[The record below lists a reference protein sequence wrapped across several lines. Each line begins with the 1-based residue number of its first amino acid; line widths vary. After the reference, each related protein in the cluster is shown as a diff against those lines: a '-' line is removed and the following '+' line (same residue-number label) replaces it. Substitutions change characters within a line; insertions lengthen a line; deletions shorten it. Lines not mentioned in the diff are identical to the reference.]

1 MNREIIFRG
10 KSSVTNEWVYGS
22 LVKCGNENYIIGFD
36 EVDLDGHHIRY
47 YSDRPVFTKQETI
60 GQFTGLYDKNGKEIY
75 EGDILMCIGQ
85 REDNKWRKYFRKV
98 LFKNGSFCINVP
110 EYNVESYLHHHIV
123 NGELGWEVIGN
134 IYDNPELLEGG
145 CNGSY

>member
-22 LVKCGNENYIIGFD
+22 LVKCGNETHIIGFD

-47 YSDRPVFTKQETI
+47 CSDRPVFTKQETI

-75 EGDILMCIGQ
+75 EGDILMCLGQ
-85 REDNKWRKYFRKV
+85 RKDNKGRKYIRKV
-98 LFKNGSFCINVP
+98 SFKNGSFCMIVP
-110 EYNVESYLHHHIV
+110 EYNIYSCLNNHIV
-123 NGELGWEVIGN
+123 NWKLNWEVIGN
-134 IYDNPELLEGG
+134 IYDNKELLEETE
-145 CNGSY
+145 

>member
-10 KSSVTNEWVYGS
+10 KSLVTNEWVYGS
-22 LVKCGNENYIIGFD
+22 LVKCGNENHIIGFD

-98 LFKNGSFCINVP
+98 LFKNGSFCMNVP
-110 EYNVESYLHHHIV
+110 EYNVDSYLHHHIV

-134 IYDNPELLEGG
+134 IYDNKELLEETK
-145 CNGSY
+145 

>member
-10 KSSVTNEWVYGS
+10 KSLVTNEWVYGS
-22 LVKCGNENYIIGFD
+22 LVKCKNENHIIGFD

-60 GQFTGLYDKNGKEIY
+60 CQFTGLYDNNGKEIY

-85 REDNKWRKYFRKV
+85 RKDNKGRKYFRKV
-98 LFKNGSFCINVP
+98 SFKNGSFCMSVP
-110 EYNVESYLHHHIV
+110 EYNIDSYLHNHIV
-123 NGELGWEVIGN
+123 NGKLNWEVVGN
-134 IYDNPELLEGG
+134 IYDNKELLEETK
-145 CNGSY
+145 

>member
-22 LVKCGNENYIIGFD
+22 LVKCGNENHIIGFD

-75 EGDILMCIGQ
+75 EGDILGTNESVIGWVKGGV
-85 REDNKWRKYFRKV
+85 RGYCYDVVYINHPAGESDWSLYGTIKYDYPGKI
-98 LFKNGSFCINVP
+98 K
-110 EYNVESYLHHHIV
+110 
-123 NGELGWEVIGN
+123 VIGN
-134 IYDNPELLEGG
+134 IYDNKELLEETK
-145 CNGSY
+145 